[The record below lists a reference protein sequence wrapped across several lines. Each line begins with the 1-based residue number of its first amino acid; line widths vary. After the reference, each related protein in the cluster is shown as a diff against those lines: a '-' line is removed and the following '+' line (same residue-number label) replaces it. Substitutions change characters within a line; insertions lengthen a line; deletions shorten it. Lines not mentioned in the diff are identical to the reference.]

1 MVKSRM
7 TRQQIQAEMEK
18 LIRLQD
24 DLIDRKM
31 SKLNKLIWT
40 KEMKENLADLD
51 EDEFSSLASN
61 MRNAFIKHINS
72 VLVSTN
78 NSVKLLDNHRT
89 GNE

>member
-1 MVKSRM
+1 
-7 TRQQIQAEMEK
+7 
-18 LIRLQD
+18 
-24 DLIDRKM
+24 
-31 SKLNKLIWT
+31 
-40 KEMKENLADLD
+40 MKENLADLD

-72 VLVSTN
+72 VLVSTD